1 MNREQWRR
9 VKSVAGA
16 ALGEP
21 DATRDEYVASL
32 CQGDDELEREVR
44 SLLSSALLASELFEA
59 PAFSA
64 RGATVALDDA
74 TRPLSARIG
83 ARIGSYRIIREI
95 GRGGMG
101 TVFLVERAD
110 DEYRQRVALKIA
122 YDARSPSILERFRDE
137 RQILATLDHPNIARL
152 MDGGTTVDGLPY
164 LVMEYVEGV
173 PLDEYCTA
181 NRLNLNERLR
191 LFRQICCA
199 VDFAHRSLVVHR
211 DLKPRNILVTDGV
224 PKLLDFGIAKL
235 MDHGALEGP
244 SSGPGSNTGLLLT
257 PAYASPEQ
265 VRREPVTTATDVYA
279 LGVILYKLLTDRS
292 PYRLESDAA
301 HELATA
307 ICEQEPISPSAAL
320 REMSTGSAAAVR
332 SPKELQGDL
341 DTIVLK
347 ALRKEPERR
356 YLSAQAL
363 SDDVQRHLDGQP
375 VKARGDAVTYRLAK
389 FITRHRAA
397 ALVAALFLASLLGG
411 MALLVRQSRIAEA
424 QRQRAER
431 RFNDVR
437 RLAGSFL
444 FEFHDAIKSLPG
456 STRARELVTKRALEY
471 LDGLAGEAADDPTL
485 SAELARAY
493 QKLAEVQGDVREANL
508 GDRPG
513 ALTSYRK
520 ALALQEPL
528 VAARPLD
535 RSLQADLARTLRGL
549 GDGQVMMREFSSG
562 IGSYRR
568 ALSIAETLVAA
579 EPRDRGAQR
588 DLALSHYRLAKAL
601 GQLNEHEGVNN
612 ALQQAI
618 AILRPLAVDVSDVDS
633 RLALARAQKALG
645 LARAAQGDHKA
656 SLALEQEAVRLI
668 EALALADPLNMTI
681 RNEVA
686 MTHWEVGRAHR
697 RLGNLEDALES
708 LRRAETITASMA
720 ATDPSNA
727 QARWL
732 QGLQLNFGGVILKDM
747 HREAEAV
754 GLHLKALTL
763 LERVAQADPANESYT
778 YNVANTCQLIGDAYV
793 EMAGHVRSA
802 TEKLAAWRD
811 ARAWYRRS
819 AAAFDGMRR
828 RGTLTGAV
836 TKDAD
841 YVAAGLALCDRAL
854 VATAE

>member
-1 MNREQWRR
+1 MNREQWQR

-16 ALGEP
+16 ALSEP
-21 DATRDEYVASL
+21 DASRDEYVASL

-64 RGATVALDDA
+64 YGATVVLDDA
-74 TRPLSARIG
+74 TRPLSTRIG

-191 LFRQICCA
+191 LFRQICGA

-235 MDHGALEGP
+235 MDHGAQEGP
-244 SSGPGSNTGLLLT
+244 STGPGSNTGLLLT

-265 VRREPVTTATDVYA
+265 VRHEPVTTATDVYA

-307 ICEQEPISPSAAL
+307 ICEQEPTSPSAAL
-320 REMSTGSAAAVR
+320 REMGRGSAAVVR

-347 ALRKEPERR
+347 ALRKEPDRR

-363 SDDVQRHLDGQP
+363 SDDVQRYLDGQP

-397 ALVAALFLASLLGG
+397 ALVAALFLASLLGT

-444 FEFHDAIKSLPG
+444 FEFHDAIKYLPG

-485 SAELARAY
+485 SAELAHAY

-513 ALTSYRK
+513 ALASYRK
-520 ALALQEPL
+520 ALALQERL
-528 VAARPLD
+528 VAARPSD

-549 GDGQVMMREFSSG
+549 GDVQVMMREFSSG
-562 IGSYRR
+562 LGSYRR
-568 ALSIAETLVAA
+568 ALSISETLVAA
-579 EPRDRGAQR
+579 EPSDRGAQR
-588 DLALSHYRLAKAL
+588 DRALSHYRLAKSL
-601 GQLNEHEGVNN
+601 SQLNEHEGANN
-612 ALQQAI
+612 SLQQAI
-618 AILRPLAVDVSDVDS
+618 AILTPLAVDVSDVDS
-633 RLALARAQKALG
+633 RLALARAQKTLG

-668 EALALADPLNMTI
+668 EALALADPLNITI

-697 RLGNLEDALES
+697 RLGNLEDALGS

-732 QGLQLNFGGVILKDM
+732 QALQLNFAGVVLTDM
-747 HREAEAV
+747 HRQAEAV
-754 GLHLKALTL
+754 GSHLKALAL
-763 LERVAQADPANESYT
+763 LEGVAESDPTNESYT

-793 EMAGHVRSA
+793 AMARDNRSA
-802 TEKLAAWRD
+802 TGRLRAWRD
-811 ARAWYRRS
+811 AREWYRRS
-819 AAAFDGMRR
+819 AAGFDGMRQ
-828 RGTLTGAV
+828 RGALTGAV
-836 TKDAD
+836 MKDAD
-841 YVAAGLALCDRAL
+841 HVAAGLALCDRAL
-854 VATAE
+854 RATAE

>member
-16 ALGEP
+16 ALSEP
-21 DATRDEYVASL
+21 EATRDDYVARL

-44 SLLSSALLASELFEA
+44 SLLSSARLASELFEA

-74 TRPLSARIG
+74 TRPLSTRIG

-122 YDARSPSILERFRDE
+122 YDARSPSVLERFRDE

-235 MDHGALEGP
+235 MDHGAQESP
-244 SSGPGSNTGLLLT
+244 STGPGSNTGLLLT

-307 ICEQEPISPSAAL
+307 ICEQEPTSPSAAL
-320 REMSTGSAAAVR
+320 REMRTGSAAAFR

-363 SDDVQRHLDGQP
+363 SDDVQRYLDGQP
-375 VKARGDAVTYRLAK
+375 VKARGDAVAYRLAK

-397 ALVAALFLASLLGG
+397 ALVAALFLASLLGA

-444 FEFHDAIKSLPG
+444 FEFHDAIRYLPG

-485 SAELARAY
+485 GAELARAY

-513 ALTSYRK
+513 ALASYRK

-535 RSLQADLARTLRGL
+535 RSLQADVARTLRGL
-549 GDGQVMMREFSSG
+549 GDIQVMMREFSSG

-579 EPRDRGAQR
+579 EPSDRGAQR

-601 GQLNEHEGVNN
+601 SQLNEHEGVNN

-618 AILRPLAVDVSDVDS
+618 AILRPLAVDVSDGDS

-656 SLALEQEAVRLI
+656 SLALEQEALRLN

-697 RLGNLEDALES
+697 RLGNLEDALGS

-732 QGLQLNFGGVILKDM
+732 QGLQLNFAGVVLTDM

-754 GLHLKALTL
+754 GSHLKALAL
-763 LERVAQADPANESYT
+763 LEGVAEADPANESYT

-793 EMAGHVRSA
+793 AMARDNPSA
-802 TEKLAAWRD
+802 TGQVRAWRD
-811 ARAWYRRS
+811 AREWYRRS
-819 AAAFDGMRR
+819 AAGFDGMRR
-828 RGTLTGAV
+828 RGALTGAV
-836 TKDAD
+836 MKDAD
-841 YVAAGLALCDRAL
+841 HVAAGLALCDRAL
-854 VATAE
+854 RATAE